1 MSQVNN
7 PDAVV
12 IDASILVSI
21 SSKEAAT
28 YIAVEAA
35 LDSYTEKGSLFFA
48 PNVIVG
54 EVIFALCQ
62 KLVSRVLTEAQHEKA
77 IESFIDLAKDI
88 SMPKN
93 EMDLVVRAN
102 KIRQSYGCSRSA
114 DGLYIALAEDLEKI
128 GTVVLLTLDKGMT
141 NQAEKNAPTV
151 TVKVL

>member
-1 MSQVNN
+1 M
-7 PDAVV
+7 
-12 IDASILVSI
+12 
-21 SSKEAAT
+21 
-28 YIAVEAA
+28 
-35 LDSYTEKGSLFFA
+35 
-48 PNVIVG
+48 
-54 EVIFALCQ
+54 
-62 KLVSRVLTEAQHEKA
+62 TEAQHEKA